1 MKAERLLG
9 QAGPEGPHRLPREL
23 EAVHC
28 TAGGEQGGIHRVGGE
43 DGEAENVQHS
53 KPKIG

>member
-28 TAGGEQGGIHRVGGE
+28 TAGGEQEGIHKVE

-53 KPKIG
+53 KLKMG

>member
-1 MKAERLLG
+1 MKTERLLG

-28 TAGGEQGGIHRVGGE
+28 TAGGEQEGIHKVGGE

-53 KPKIG
+53 KLKIG